1 MKGSIEKEKGTL
13 IHVFIEFE
21 DGRFLEIPPLH
32 NDIGIILFD
41 AEASKDINCNLGD
54 ISSSSIVGINHEG
67 EVVGQYK
74 VASRIS
80 TVTNAVLYP
89 DGKVWIGPIL
99 EGDENNAEWMIITER
114 ALNLLK
120 DPSGFSFDAPT
131 REQRPTV
138 LVKLRSSV
146 LPLCGSHTCAPY
158 CREFDKFI
166 ENSTNRETL

>member
-1 MKGSIEKEKGTL
+1 MKGAIEKEKGTL
-13 IHVFIEFE
+13 VHVFIEFE
-21 DGRFLEIPPLH
+21 DGQFVEFSPLH

-41 AEASKDINCNLGD
+41 AQASKDINCSFGD
-54 ISSSSIVGINHEG
+54 ISSSIVGINHKG

-74 VASRIS
+74 VSSCIS
-80 TVTNAVLYP
+80 TVMNTVLYP

-99 EGDENNAEWMIITER
+99 EGDEDNAEWMVLTER

-166 ENSTNRETL
+166 ENSANRKTL